1 MADPNKDQEDP
12 KKKEGDKKGDN
23 VGKDQIDP
31 KIAELMKDPDAVQ
44 ALLEQK
50 RAANAEA
57 KKYREKLEEIE
68 NAKQKTQEEAL
79 KEQGKFKELAE
90 AAKAEKEEAEKKFK
104 ATLIQMA
111 LQNEAI
117 RQGIVDLDGV
127 KLADTSQIK
136 VDKDW
141 NIEGAKEAI
150 EALKQ
155 SKPYLFEKKEGAPP
169 PPADKPGFR
178 KNLTGGG
185 EDLTP
190 EQRLERAFEK
200 KK

>member
-1 MADPNKDQEDP
+1 MTIEKKDQDDP
-12 KKKEGDKKGDN
+12 KDKGDKKDEN
-23 VGKDQIDP
+23 VQKDQIDP
-31 KIAELMKDPDAVQ
+31 KLAELMKDPDAVQ

-68 NAKQKTQEEAL
+68 TAKQKAQEDAL

-90 AAKAEKEEAEKKFK
+90 TAQKEKDEAEKKFK
-104 ATLIQMA
+104 AKLVELA
-111 LQNEAI
+111 LMTEAI
-117 RQGIVDLDGV
+117 KQGIVDPDGV
-127 KLADTSQIK
+127 KLVDASQIK

-141 NIEGAKEAI
+141 NVEGAKEAV
-150 EALKQ
+150 EALRAA
-155 SKPYLFEKKEGAPP
+155 KPYLFEKKEGAPT
-169 PPADKPGFR
+169 PPAEKPGLR
-178 KNLTGGG
+178 KSQGQG

-190 EQRLERAFEK
+190 EQRLDRAFEK

>member
-1 MADPNKDQEDP
+1 MAEPNKDQDDP
-12 KKKEGDKKGDN
+12 KKREGDKKDDS
-23 VGKDQIDP
+23 VQKDQVDP
-31 KIAELMKDPDAVQ
+31 KIAELMKDPDGVQ

-68 NAKQKTQEEAL
+68 NAKKKTDEEAL

-90 AAKAEKEEAEKKFK
+90 TAQKEKNEAEAKFK
-104 ATLIQMA
+104 AKLVELA
-111 LQNEAI
+111 LMTEAVK
-117 RQGIVDLDGV
+117 QGIVDADGV
-127 KLADTSQIK
+127 KLADASKVT

-141 NIEGAKEAI
+141 NVEGAKEAI

-169 PPADKPGFR
+169 PPGERPGLR
-178 KNLTGGG
+178 KSQTGG